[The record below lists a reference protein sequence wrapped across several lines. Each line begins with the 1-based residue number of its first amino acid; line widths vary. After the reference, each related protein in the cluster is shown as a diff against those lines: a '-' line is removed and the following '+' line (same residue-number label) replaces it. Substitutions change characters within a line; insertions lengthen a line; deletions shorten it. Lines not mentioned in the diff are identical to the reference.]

1 MLPAASVMETARRLG
16 ALKRERKL
24 DPLEWVWALIS
35 AGGTEECG
43 RLASAVCAL
52 TKGDTETRV
61 ARNAFYQWFEAESD
75 APMQELAARCCAL
88 EEAKPK
94 HLPGILARRRDWCA
108 EDSTVVNLTSQ
119 LYESNQGTGDGAS
132 LTIHKTHSLG
142 AENNFGYHITPGLD
156 HYGTEQHFDESWRN
170 MDLVVD
176 PGDASF
182 RLLRETH
189 DHDIAVALRLK
200 EGGQEYLD
208 ESVGQKALRS
218 WLTGTDL
225 EALLRKRQLPIA
237 PRKTIEVDVHA

>member
-1 MLPAASVMETARRLG
+1 
-16 ALKRERKL
+16 
-24 DPLEWVWALIS
+24 
-35 AGGTEECG
+35 
-43 RLASAVCAL
+43 
-52 TKGDTETRV
+52 
-61 ARNAFYQWFEAESD
+61 
-75 APMQELAARCCAL
+75 
-88 EEAKPK
+88 
-94 HLPGILARRRDWCA
+94 
-108 EDSTVVNLTSQ
+108 
-119 LYESNQGTGDGAS
+119 
-132 LTIHKTHSLG
+132 
-142 AENNFGYHITPGLD
+142 
-156 HYGTEQHFDESWRN
+156 